1 MKKLLIIAGLLIP
14 SLQLCA
20 QKVKV
25 DSEKKDIAGAKRDA
39 FTVVIPE
46 ADQSSVEKG
55 WRSLMKKYDGDIS
68 TKTGV
73 FADNAKIPE
82 ISQNTVDVFAL
93 TEKMDNATKLIVAF
107 DLGGAFLSS
116 SMHPAQYKVAE
127 KMIRE
132 FAVKAA
138 TEGVE
143 EKLKEQEKILRE
155 ADENVKDLVKEN
167 EKLKSSIE
175 SYKKK
180 IEEAEADL
188 KKNGENQVKAKSAL
202 EEQQKVVD
210 KWKEKKKAIE

>member
-1 MKKLLIIAGLLIP
+1 MKKLLISALLLIP
-14 SLQLCA
+14 FMQLNA

-25 DSEKKDIAGAKRDA
+25 ESEKKDIAGAKREA

-46 ADQSSVEKG
+46 AEQSSVEKG
-55 WRSLMKKYDGDIS
+55 WRSMMKKFDGDIS

-73 FADNAKIPE
+73 FADNAKIPD
-82 ISQNTVDVFAL
+82 ISDNTVDVYAL
-93 TEKMDNATKLIVAF
+93 TEKADNGVKLIVAF

-138 TEGVE
+138 TEAVE
-143 EKLKEQEKILRE
+143 DKLKEQEKILRE
-155 ADENVKDLVKEN
+155 NDEKLKDLVKEN
-167 EKLKSSIE
+167 DKLKSSIE

-180 IEEAEADL
+180 IEEAESDL
-188 KKNGENQVKAKSAL
+188 KKNGEDQVKAKSAL

-210 KWKEKKKAIE
+210 KWKDKKKAIE